1 MRRTID
7 DMKLKGKRV
16 LIRVDF
22 NVPVKNGAVTDDLRI
37 RQSIPTIKKVL
48 ADGGSV
54 VLMSHFG
61 RPKGKPTPEFSL
73 KPVAA
78 RLSELLKK
86 NIPLLSDCIGPEV
99 EQSVKKM
106 KPGDIVLLENLR
118 FHPEEEAGDEK
129 FAKSLAAL
137 GELYVDDAFGTS
149 HRAHASVSV
158 VAKYLESAAGYLLE
172 KEIKY
177 LGDYLANPKRPYVA
191 VLGGAKVSDKI
202 PVINNLLG
210 KVDSIVIGGAM
221 AYTFLAAK
229 GVKVGASRVEK
240 EMLETAK
247 GIIERAAKEKKQIL
261 LPVDHVVAAK
271 MEETADSRVVE
282 GAIPDGMMG
291 LDIGPKTAAAYA
303 KHLKAAKTIVWNGP
317 MGVFE
322 MEKFASGTRAVAQAL
337 ADSGAVTVVGGG
349 DSAAAAEGM
358 GLADKLTHISTGGG
372 ASLEFLEGR
381 ELPGIAALPQK
392 ETR

>member
-1 MRRTID
+1 
-7 DMKLKGKRV
+7 
-16 LIRVDF
+16 
-22 NVPVKNGAVTDDLRI
+22 
-37 RQSIPTIKKVL
+37 
-48 ADGGSV
+48 
-54 VLMSHFG
+54 
-61 RPKGKPTPEFSL
+61 
-73 KPVAA
+73 
-78 RLSELLKK
+78 
-86 NIPLLSDCIGPEV
+86 
-99 EQSVKKM
+99 M
-106 KPGDIVLLENLR
+106 KPGDVVLLENLR

-158 VAKYLESAAGYLLE
+158 VAKYLQSAAGYLLE

-221 AYTFLAAK
+221 AYTFLAAQ
-229 GVKVGASRVEK
+229 GVKVGASRVES

-247 GIIERAAKEKKQIL
+247 GILERAKRENKRIL

-271 MEETADSRVVE
+271 MEETADSRVVK
-282 GAIPDGMMG
+282 GAIPDGLMG
-291 LDIGPKTAAAYA
+291 LDIGPETAAAYA
-303 KHLKAAKTIVWNGP
+303 KHLKTAKTILWNGP

-349 DSAAAAEGM
+349 DSAAAAEEM

-372 ASLEFLEGR
+372 ASLEFLEGK